1 MLCVTDQTDQ
11 RQQEGNRQ
19 SCQQLSACLSLMAT
33 DRPHR
38 SARSC
43 YAVTKSQCSQGD
55 SVNHSLARVAGKLR
69 LMSDVVLAELL
80 FGLFRPA
87 DRISCAVLWE

>member
-1 MLCVTDQTDQ
+1 M
-11 RQQEGNRQ
+11 Q

-55 SVNHSLARVAGKLR
+55 SVDHSLARVAGKLR
-69 LMSDVVLAELL
+69 LMSDVVLL

-87 DRISCAVLWE
+87 DRISCAVGVTMFL